1 MVIHHSLLQYNFVH
15 VGYFLESR
23 YYDILI
29 LLIEKNLVW
38 KAILSHCKL
47 SSSIMVM
54 VYLSVHNEVYLCSV
68 SFLQS
73 SMRRWRHKVEHEY
86 ILYIGIKDPE
96 YIQEKYIDD
105 DIG

>member
-1 MVIHHSLLQYNFVH
+1 
-15 VGYFLESR
+15 
-23 YYDILI
+23 
-29 LLIEKNLVW
+29 
-38 KAILSHCKL
+38 
-47 SSSIMVM
+47 M
-54 VYLSVHNEVYLCSV
+54 VYLSVHNDVYLCSV

-73 SMRRWRHKVEHEY
+73 SMRRWRHKAEHEC